1 MLSSAS
7 EYCIQS
13 LLLPRKTTT
22 PPQPHTQKPPPFPP
36 PSMSPPNVTQKPKKV
51 VSTAGKGKTEFLSLQ
66 CGVTEMT
73 LTAQQDK

>member
-1 MLSSAS
+1 
-7 EYCIQS
+7 
-13 LLLPRKTTT
+13 
-22 PPQPHTQKPPPFPP
+22 
-36 PSMSPPNVTQKPKKV
+36 MSPPNVTQKPKKV